1 MIKIITIITKF
12 IVATLMALLFAS
24 CVHTSMN
31 FGDGIKGS
39 GNITTE
45 TRPATQ
51 DFKNIEVSYGI
62 KVIVEQADTKS
73 ITVKADDNLQQ
84 HIITKI
90 ENGVLK
96 IESDKNY
103 NSTETPIVNVKMP
116 VVNGL
121 NTSSGSEITSSKTL
135 ISNNIN
141 AKSSSGSRI
150 NIDVEADAITLETSS
165 GSSIEASGK
174 ALKLETTSSSGST
187 IDAKNLMTNEVISQ
201 TTSGSSTSVYPILKL
216 DAKASSGSSINYHKV
231 PKTLSKEESS
241 GGSVSEN

>member
-12 IVATLMALLFAS
+12 IIATLMALLFAS
-24 CVHTSMN
+24 CNHSFH

-45 TRPATQ
+45 TRPANQ
-51 DFKNIEVSYGI
+51 DFKNIDVSQGI

-73 ITVKADDNLQQ
+73 ITVEADDNLQQ

-103 NSTETPIVNVKMP
+103 ISTETPIVNVKMP
-116 VVNGL
+116 NINGL
-121 NTSSGSEITSSKTL
+121 TTSSGAEISSHKVL
-135 ISNNIN
+135 LSNNIN
-141 AKSSSGSRI
+141 AKSSSGSQI
-150 NIDVEADAITLETSS
+150 NIEVEADAISLESSS

-174 ALKLETTSSSGST
+174 ALKLETSSSSGSQ
-187 IDAKNLMTNEVISQ
+187 INAKNLMTNEVISQ
-201 TTSGSSTSVYPILKL
+201 TTSGSNTSVYPIVKL
-216 DAKASSGSSINYHKV
+216 DAKASSGSAINYYKV
-231 PKTLSKEESS
+231 PKTLTKEESS
-241 GGSVSEN
+241 GGSVSGE

>member
-12 IVATLMALLFAS
+12 IVATLMALLFSS
-24 CVHTSMN
+24 CNSGFN
-31 FGDGIKGS
+31 IGDGIKGS

-45 TRPATQ
+45 TRPAIQ
-51 DFKNIEVSYGI
+51 DFKSIEVSQGI
-62 KVIVEQADTKS
+62 KVNVEQADTKS
-73 ITVKADDNLQQ
+73 ITVEADDNLQE

-96 IESDKNY
+96 IESDKSY
-103 NSTETPIVNVKMP
+103 NSTETPVVNVKIP

-121 NTSSGSEITSSKTL
+121 SASSGSEINSSTTL
-135 ISNNIN
+135 VSTNIN

-150 NIDVEADAITLETSS
+150 NIEVEADAITLESTS
-165 GSSIEASGK
+165 GSNIEASGK
-174 ALKLETTSSSGST
+174 ALKLETTSSSGSS
-187 IDAKNLMTNEVISQ
+187 IDAKDLMANEVIAQ

-216 DAKASSGSSINYHKV
+216 DANASSGSSIDYHKV
-231 PKTLSKEESS
+231 PKTLAKEESS